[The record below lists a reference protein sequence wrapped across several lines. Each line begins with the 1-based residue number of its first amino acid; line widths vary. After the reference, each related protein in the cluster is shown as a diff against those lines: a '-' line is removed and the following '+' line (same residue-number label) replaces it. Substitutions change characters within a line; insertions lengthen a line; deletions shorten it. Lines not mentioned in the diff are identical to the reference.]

1 MALSF
6 FVSFMHA
13 LRPKK
18 SLNEINSKNYSPD
31 GFNTHYGSMQHNVSL
46 INLFPHIL
54 IQWLKQTIP
63 PFRLVKLNDFQFVG
77 TNFAENWIHNKL
89 AEQYNLLERFLQL
102 WLNVL

>member
-13 LRPKK
+13 LITKK

-31 GFNTHYGSMQHNVSL
+31 GFNTHYGSICNKMLASL
-46 INLFPHIL
+46 IYFHIL

-63 PFRLVKLNDFQFVG
+63 RLRFVKLNDFQFVG

-89 AEQYNLLERFLQL
+89 AKRYNLLEGFLQV